1 MRATA
6 QTLRYG
12 HRPGYPDILR
22 DVMHPLRSTL
32 LAAVAVALGAGSA
45 TAQQPATPAA
55 PVGPQVGD
63 VAPDFTIV
71 ASDKD
76 GVRKKPFR
84 LADAKGNTVVL
95 AFFPK
100 ARTKG

>member
-1 MRATA
+1 
-6 QTLRYG
+6 
-12 HRPGYPDILR
+12 
-22 DVMHPLRSTL
+22 MHPHRSPLIAAAL
-32 LAAVAVALGAGSA
+32 LVALAGAAG
-45 TAQQPATPAA
+45 AQQPAPATP

-76 GVRKKPFR
+76 GVRAKPFH
-84 LADAKGNTVVL
+84 LADAKGSTVVV